1 MDEKPKRWNIDKAKL
16 AQPEIAK
23 MHARYDAARS
33 QMTLRTAH
41 HELYGLLA
49 KNKSIHEWSVRK
61 GKTKYFSEGSTQYI
75 LRKVLA
81 NTIQRVPDGELVT
94 QYDKASREHVLLQY
108 LFENKVM
115 TSEIDGMDM
124 MANLTKAFKMS
135 FIYAFAPVRT
145 GFEKDYDDDARI
157 KFSLEQWS
165 DVFVNPDCTD
175 ICRPEVVYH
184 RHYMSK
190 DDVLALLN
198 DEGNI
203 IDHTYNEDV
212 VRCIIDEEMFTSKDY
227 RSEAMADKMKGATSM
242 QSIMLVTEYRRGERE
257 FVTFF
262 PALNAEF
269 RRVPNYDPR
278 KGIPWNFL
286 VLEPDADFPI
296 GISQVEFLLA
306 DQQFNDLFQTS
317 AYKNLLLAME
327 PPIMVAGWETNPS
340 SYRFEPRKIWNLGNN
355 PNQVKVEP
363 VKIDNS
369 ILGNWA
375 QTREAVA
382 AAMVR
387 NLNVADG
394 DIAKDAGAG
403 YSKTAPGVEQQT
415 MEKTVNINQYQ
426 KRVESFFQQWA
437 CQALRMYVNSMHG
450 EHRLTVDE
458 DTRRRLYDIGEVDLV
473 DGNKVIVDFDEL
485 SSDMLEF
492 KVRAGSLVQ
501 KKEEQELERLTE
513 MVQPFIQNLNGW
525 SEENRKVIEN
535 DVLLPIAMRMLELSD
550 TDISNSLAGSLSTQI
565 AKNMMAEMQAQLDG
579 QQMQMDGMQQ
589 QINATQQALPL
600 EAQEQLAQEP
610 LAGSPVPNPLEGAP
624 DVAPAVPM
632 GDMGSLAGSPMPPMA
647 GDQMAMGDQ
656 MAPEE
661 DWEPAGQQV
670 NLFDDMMMI

>member
-1 MDEKPKRWNIDKAKL
+1 MAEKRWNIDKAKL
-16 AQPEIAK
+16 ASKDIAK
-23 MHARYDAARS
+23 MHARYDAARG
-33 QMTLRTAH
+33 QMMQRTSH

-49 KNKSIHEWSVRK
+49 KNKSIHEWSLRRS
-61 GKTKYFSEGSTQYI
+61 KTKYFSEGSTQYI

-81 NTIQRVPDGELVT
+81 NTIQRVPDGELTT
-94 QYDKASREHVLLQY
+94 QYDRASREHVFLQY
-108 LFENKVM
+108 IFENKVM
-115 TSEIDGMDM
+115 TSEIDGIDM
-124 MANLTKAFKMS
+124 MSNLTKAFKMS

-145 GFEKDYDDDARI
+145 GFERDYDDDARI

-175 ICRPEVVYH
+175 ICRPTVVYH

-190 DDVLALLN
+190 DDVLALL
-198 DEGNI
+198 DDDGNV

-212 VRCIIDEEMFTSKDY
+212 VRCIIDEDMFTAKDFS
-227 RSEAMADKMKGATSM
+227 SETMADKMKGATSM
-242 QSIMLVTEYRRGERE
+242 QSITLVTEYRRGADE

-296 GISQVEFLLA
+296 GVSQVEFLLA

-363 VKIDNS
+363 VKIDNAVLS
-369 ILGNWA
+369 NWTS
-375 QTREAVA
+375 TREAVA

-394 DIAKDAGAG
+394 EVARDAGAG
-403 YSKTAPGVEQQT
+403 YSKTAPGVEQQN

-426 KRVESFFQQWA
+426 KRVEGFMQEWA
-437 CQALRMYVNSMHG
+437 VQALRMYVNSMHG

-458 DTRRRLYDIGEVDLV
+458 ETRRRLYDIGAEDCVEGD
-473 DGNKVIVDFDEL
+473 KVVIDFDAL
-485 SSDMLEF
+485 SADMLEF

-501 KKEEQELERLTE
+501 KKEEQELDRLTA

-525 SEENRKVIEN
+525 SDENRRVIEN
-535 DVLLPIAMRMLELSD
+535 DVLLPVAMRMLELSD
-550 TDISNSLAGSLSTQI
+550 TDISNTLAESLSTQI
-565 AKNMMAEMQAQLDG
+565 AKNMMADMQAQIDSQQAQLDG
-579 QQMQMDGMQQ
+579 MQG
-589 QINATQQALPL
+589 QIDATQQALPP
-600 EAQEQLAQEP
+600 ESQEQLAQEP
-610 LAGSPVPNPLEGAP
+610 IAGSPVPMPQETPDIAAAPSSPPEGG
-624 DVAPAVPM
+624 M
-632 GDMGSLAGSPMPPMA
+632 GIPAGSPMPPEGSMS
-647 GDQMAMGDQ
+647 DQVTSF
-656 MAPEE
+656 E
-661 DWEPAGQQV
+661 DLMV
-670 NLFDDMMMI
+670 I

>member
-1 MDEKPKRWNIDKAKL
+1 MYEKKEKRWNIDKEKL
-16 AQPEIAK
+16 ATKEIVKMHQRYDIAK
-23 MHARYDAARS
+23 S
-33 QMTLRTAH
+33 QMMRRTNH

-49 KNKSIHEWSVRK
+49 KNKSIHEWSTKR

-81 NTIQRVPDGELVT
+81 DTIQRVPDGELVT
-94 QYDKASREHVLLQY
+94 QYDNASKEHVILQY

-115 TSEIDGMDM
+115 VSEIDGMDM

-145 GFEKDYDDDARI
+145 GFERDYDDDARI

-175 ICRPEVVYH
+175 ICRPTVVYH

-190 DDVLALLN
+190 DDVIALLD

-203 IDHTYNEDV
+203 VDHTYNEDV
-212 VRCIIDEEMFTSKDY
+212 VRYIIDEDMFTARDY
-227 RSEAMADKMKGATSM
+227 RSEPMGDKMKGATSM

-327 PPIMVAGWETNPS
+327 PPIMVSGWETNPS

-369 ILGNWA
+369 VLGNWA

-394 DIAKDAGAG
+394 TIAKDAGAN

-415 MEKTVNINQYQ
+415 NEKTININQYQ
-426 KRVESFFQQWA
+426 KRVEGFFQEWA
-437 CQALRMYVNSMHG
+437 VQALRMYVNSMHG
-450 EHRLTVDE
+450 EHRLTVNE
-458 DTRRRLYDIGEVDLV
+458 DTRRRLYDIGEEGMIED
-473 DGNKVIVDFDEL
+473 NKIVIDFDEL
-485 SSDMLEF
+485 SADMLEF
-492 KVRAGSLVQ
+492 KVRAGSLIQ
-501 KKEEQELERLTE
+501 KKEEQELERLAA
-513 MVQPFIQNLNGW
+513 MAQPFVQNLNGW

-535 DVLLPIAMRMLELSD
+535 EVLLPVAMRMLELSD
-550 TDISNSLAGSLSTQI
+550 TDISDTLASSIGTLVV
-565 AKNMMAEMQAQLDG
+565 KNMMADMQSQIDG

-589 QINATQQALPL
+589 QLNATQQALPP
-600 EAQEQLAQEP
+600 ESQEQLAQE
-610 LAGSPVPNPLEGAP
+610 AMMGQPVPMPQGNPDMAAATPPLPEG
-624 DVAPAVPM
+624 
-632 GDMGSLAGSPMPPMA
+632 GMGSLAGSPMS
-647 GDQMAMGDQ
+647 
-656 MAPEE
+656 PEGEQPGFDE
-661 DWEPAGQQV
+661 DYETPGQQV
-670 NLFDDMMMI
+670 NSFDDMLMI

>member
-1 MDEKPKRWNIDKAKL
+1 MAEKRWNIDKAKL
-16 AQPEIAK
+16 ASKEIAK
-23 MHARYDAARS
+23 MHARYDAARG
-33 QMTLRTAH
+33 QMMQRTSH

-49 KNKSIHEWSVRK
+49 KNKSIHEWSMRR

-81 NTIQRVPDGELVT
+81 NTIQRVPDGELTT
-94 QYDKASREHVLLQY
+94 QYDHASKEHVFLQY
-108 LFENKVM
+108 IFENKVM
-115 TSEIDGMDM
+115 TSEIDGIDM
-124 MANLTKAFKMS
+124 MSNLTKAFKMS

-145 GFEKDYDDDARI
+145 GFERDYDDDARI

-175 ICRPEVVYH
+175 ICRPTVVYH

-190 DDVLALLN
+190 DDVLALL
-198 DEGNI
+198 DDDGNI

-212 VRCIIDEEMFTSKDY
+212 VRCIIDEDMFSARDF
-227 RSEAMADKMKGATSM
+227 RSEAMADKLKGATSM
-242 QSIMLVTEYRRGERE
+242 QSITLVTEYRRGANE

-296 GISQVEFLLA
+296 GVSQVEFLLA

-363 VKIDNS
+363 VKIDNAVLS
-369 ILGNWA
+369 NWA
-375 QTREAVA
+375 TTREAVA

-394 DIAKDAGAG
+394 TIAKDAGVG
-403 YSKTAPGVEQQT
+403 YSKTAPGVEQQN

-426 KRVESFFQQWA
+426 KRVEGFMQEWA
-437 CQALRMYVNSMHG
+437 VQALRMYVNSMHG

-458 DTRRRLYDIGEVDLV
+458 ETRRRLYDIGAEDCV
-473 DGNKVIVDFDEL
+473 DGDKVIIDFDEL
-485 SSDMLEF
+485 SADMLEF

-501 KKEEQELERLTE
+501 KKEEQELDRLTA

-525 SEENRKVIEN
+525 SDDNRRVIEN
-535 DVLLPIAMRMLELSD
+535 DVLLPVAMRMLELSD
-550 TDISNSLAGSLSTQI
+550 TDISNSLAESLSTQI
-565 AKNMMAEMQAQLDG
+565 AKNMMAGMQAQIDSQQAQMDGMQAQLD
-579 QQMQMDGMQQ
+579 
-589 QINATQQALPL
+589 ATQQALPP
-600 EAQEQLAQEP
+600 ESQEQLAQEP
-610 LAGSPVPNPLEGAP
+610 IAGSPVPMPQEGPDLAAAAPLPQGNMGAT
-624 DVAPAVPM
+624 
-632 GDMGSLAGSPMPPMA
+632 AGSPMF
-647 GDQMAMGDQ
+647 
-656 MAPEE
+656 PEE
-661 DWEPAGQQV
+661 DMSQQV
-670 NLFDDMMMI
+670 TSFEDLLSI